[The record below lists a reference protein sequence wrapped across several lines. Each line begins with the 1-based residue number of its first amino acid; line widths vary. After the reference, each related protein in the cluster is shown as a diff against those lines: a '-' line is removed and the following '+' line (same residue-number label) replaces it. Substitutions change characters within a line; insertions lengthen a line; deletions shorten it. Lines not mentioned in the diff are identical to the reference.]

1 MSDEL
6 TKEKHSRRI
15 QKTQNKIKRQ
25 QDIAKVNHVNVKDP
39 HRFAKKH
46 AMNCGNPKCI
56 MCSNPRHVWNEKTKQ
71 EISFE
76 QTDKWE

>member
-1 MSDEL
+1 MSDDL

-15 QKTQNKIKRQ
+15 QKTENKIKRQ
-25 QDIAKVNHVNVKDP
+25 LKIAKEYHVEQTDP
-39 HRFAKKH
+39 HRYAKMH

-56 MCSNPRHVWNEKTKQ
+56 MCSNPRHMWKEKTKQ
-71 EISFE
+71 ELSFE